1 MKKFLII
8 LAAVVAGIGLLIQL
22 VPYGHNHTNPPV
34 LAEPQ
39 WDSPETRALAQRAC
53 FDCHSN
59 ETVWP
64 WYSNVAPVSWLIVRD
79 VEEGRFHFNLSEWNS
94 NEEHHHQHSVD
105 FIVEVLKEG
114 EMPPPQYVLMHP
126 EAKLSDAERQAL
138 IEGLEHSLGDSHS
151 HGGE

>member
-1 MKKFLII
+1 MKKILII
-8 LAAVVAGIGLLIQL
+8 LVAVVAGLGLLIQFI
-22 VPYGHNHTNPPV
+22 PYGHDHTNPPV

-64 WYSNVAPVSWLIVRD
+64 WYSNVAPVSWLITRD
-79 VEEGRFHFNLSEWNS
+79 VEEGRFHFNLSEWNT

-105 FIVEVLKEG
+105 FIVEVLQEG

-126 EAKLSDAERQAL
+126 EARLSDAERQAL
-138 IEGLEHSLGDSHS
+138 IEGFEHSLGDSHS
-151 HGGE
+151 HGSE